1 MFSCS
6 RNKKVSFKEKPQLKI
21 ISFLNYIHW
30 YLIHIWLETIFNSTI
45 VNGSMKGHFE
55 LRLQSFQSLII
66 CCQPCTFRSWRG
78 SEMSYYLWST
88 HVPSDLDEE
97 AKCLIICGQRM
108 YLLILM
114 RKWNVLL
121 FVVNHD
127 VSSDLDEEVKCLII
141 CGQPCTFRSWWGS
154 EMSYYLWLTMYLPI
168 LMRKWNVLLFVANH
182 VPSDLDEEVK
192 CLIICG

>member
-55 LRLQSFQSLII
+55 QRLQSFQSLII
-66 CCQPCTFRSWRG
+66 CGQPCTFRSWWG

-97 AKCLIICGQRM
+97 
-108 YLLILM
+108 
-114 RKWNVLL
+114 
-121 FVVNHD
+121 
-127 VSSDLDEEVKCLII
+127 VKCLII
-141 CGQPCTFRSWWGS
+141 CGQPWCIFRSWWGS

-168 LMRKWNVLLFVANH
+168 LMRKRNVLLFVVNH
-182 VPSDLDEEVK
+182 VPSDLDEEEVHCWFVYPILHILQSTVLALFYIHIK
-192 CLIICG
+192 LQFMFVCLSVC